1 MKWDSIET
9 FFLDMDGTLL
19 DLSYDNYFWH
29 QHIPKIYAEINNM
42 SFEKAKKE
50 FEEMYKKKQTTI
62 DCCSAQ

>member
-50 FEEMYKKKQTTI
+50 GIIFFGFEIIKHKVKHP
-62 DCCSAQ
+62 